1 MHNLILLNNLFF
13 NYFKNKG
20 LLIYIYYIRKLIYFS
35 STTNDLINILNN
47 INFIYGNLNCDQLM
61 NFIIL
66 CFNFYP
72 LKDEEIQKFSIMQ
85 QKYNYDI
92 GIDNY
97 VTTIFWLCIIYII
110 DENEKK
116 NTFVYNNTKYYKKIK
131 LLDQNNKNIFEN
143 ITLYFNYSSVLNKY
157 VFYNFRYYNNMYY

>member
-85 QKYNYDI
+85 QKYNNDI
-92 GIDNY
+92 
-97 VTTIFWLCIIYII
+97 
-110 DENEKK
+110 
-116 NTFVYNNTKYYKKIK
+116 
-131 LLDQNNKNIFEN
+131 
-143 ITLYFNYSSVLNKY
+143 
-157 VFYNFRYYNNMYY
+157 